1 MFGDGVAFRQGLR
14 TGKNHERPFQFQNVG
29 EFGEWWPPR
38 QDDATFLLTKT
49 TDEQVQSVRSS
60 KDVGMITLKIK
71 RVKRVG
77 GQAANPIQPSPDTFS
92 GKRKADNLRV
102 G

>member
-1 MFGDGVAFRQGLR
+1 MVLRSGKDFEQGRITNGLFNFRTWGNLVSGGLLVR
-14 TGKNHERPFQFQNVG
+14 MMRL
-29 EFGEWWPPR
+29 
-38 QDDATFLLTKT
+38 FLLTKT